1 MSGGDLQDKL
11 DRLLRQRS
19 RMKEATAKYY
29 FFQLLKGVEY
39 CHDNGIVH
47 RDLKPENI
55 LMSSQDDDAILK
67 VLKNS
72 TFFFKFYLTFVLYQ
86 QITDFGLS
94 KLVDENTALKTYCGT
109 PSYLAPEVIK
119 ARHQKIQY
127 TAQCD
132 IWSLGVILFILLSGY
147 HPFNNS
153 SLGDRHLEDVIK
165 KGIFPLGL

>member
-67 VLKNS
+67 VKKKAIH
-72 TFFFKFYLTFVLYQ
+72 FFFKILSNICIVS
-86 QITDFGLS
+86 TDNRLWIVQVGGW
-94 KLVDENTALKTYCGT
+94 EYGA
-109 PSYLAPEVIK
+109 
-119 ARHQKIQY
+119 
-127 TAQCD
+127 
-132 IWSLGVILFILLSGY
+132 
-147 HPFNNS
+147 
-153 SLGDRHLEDVIK
+153 
-165 KGIFPLGL
+165 

>member
-11 DRLLRQRS
+11 DKLMKQKS

-67 VLKNS
+67 V
-72 TFFFKFYLTFVLYQ
+72 TIAFFY
-86 QITDFGLS
+86 
-94 KLVDENTALKTYCGT
+94 
-109 PSYLAPEVIK
+109 
-119 ARHQKIQY
+119 
-127 TAQCD
+127 
-132 IWSLGVILFILLSGY
+132 ILL
-147 HPFNNS
+147 FKKI
-153 SLGDRHLEDVIK
+153 LHLL
-165 KGIFPLGL
+165 FMC

>member
-11 DRLLRQRS
+11 DKLMKQKS

-67 VLKNS
+67 VTIAFLYILL
-72 TFFFKFYLTFVLYQ
+72 FK
-86 QITDFGLS
+86 
-94 KLVDENTALKTYCGT
+94 
-109 PSYLAPEVIK
+109 
-119 ARHQKIQY
+119 KI
-127 TAQCD
+127 
-132 IWSLGVILFILLSGY
+132 LHLLFIC
-147 HPFNNS
+147 
-153 SLGDRHLEDVIK
+153 
-165 KGIFPLGL
+165 